1 MALSTKSILNIHPCY
16 STSGHTKYGRMHLP
30 VAPKCNI
37 GCNYC
42 DRRVGVSY
50 HSYRPALAE
59 KIISPQE
66 ALQLVSK
73 YISQD
78 WLKVAGIAG
87 PGEPLY
93 NEETF
98 ETLELIND
106 RYPNLILCVATNGL
120 LLPRYAE
127 ELAALGVRTI
137 TVTINSIDSK
147 IGSKIYSYV
156 NFDDQKLL
164 GEEGVGF
171 LLEKQLQGITEAVK
185 LGIIVKINTVLI
197 PGINDNELTKIAKE
211 TSKRGAS
218 IQNITPLIP
227 LAKFKSLEPPS
238 CEQLSK
244 ARAECEKII
253 PQFRQCQQCR
263 ADSIGIPGLSELSPS
278 KIFEPTGTRTSKLFL
293 NHE

>member
-1 MALSTKSILNIHPCY
+1 MS
-16 STSGHTKYGRMHLP
+16 
-30 VAPKCNI
+30 VATKCNI
-37 GCNYC
+37 SCNYC

-59 KIISPQE
+59 KIISPNE

-78 WLKVAGIAG
+78 WLKVTGIAG
-87 PGEPLY
+87 PGEPLC
-93 NEETF
+93 NQETF
-98 ETLELIND
+98 ETLGLVHAQ
-106 RYPNLILCVATNGL
+106 YPELILCVSTNGL
-120 LLPRYAE
+120 LLPRYAG

-137 TVTINSIDSK
+137 TVTINSIDPK

-156 NFDDQKLL
+156 NFDDQKLV

-171 LLEKQLQGITEAVK
+171 LLENQLQGIKEAVK
-185 LGIIVKINTVLI
+185 LDIIVKINTVLI
-197 PGINDNELTKIAKE
+197 PGINDNELTKIATE

-227 LAKFKSLEPPS
+227 LSKFKSLEPPS
-238 CEQLSK
+238 CEQLRK

-253 PQFRQCQQCR
+253 PQFRKCQQCR
-263 ADSIGIPGLSELSPS
+263 ADSIRIPGLEALSPS
-278 KIFEPTGTRTSKLFL
+278 
-293 NHE
+293 

>member
-1 MALSTKSILNIHPCY
+1 
-16 STSGHTKYGRMHLP
+16 
-30 VAPKCNI
+30 
-37 GCNYC
+37 
-42 DRRVGVSY
+42 VGVSY

-59 KIISPQE
+59 KIISPNA

-87 PGEPLY
+87 PGEPLC
-93 NEETF
+93 NQETF
-98 ETLELIND
+98 ETLELIHA

-147 IGSKIYSYV
+147 IGAKIYSYV
-156 NFDDQKLL
+156 KLDGRKL
-164 GEEGVGF
+164 IGVEGVGF
-171 LLEKQLQGITEAVK
+171 LLENQLQGITEAVK
-185 LGIIVKINTVLI
+185 LDIIVKINTVLV

-211 TSKRGAS
+211 TSKRGAR

-238 CEQLSK
+238 CEQLRK
-244 ARAECEKII
+244 ARVECEKII
-253 PQFRQCQQCR
+253 PQFRKCQQCR
-263 ADSIGIPGLSELSPS
+263 ADSIGIPGLEALGIVRRFASC
-278 KIFEPTGTRTSKLFL
+278 
-293 NHE
+293 N